1 MSFSKWFRISLMT
14 YMIFALT
21 LSLPAAASQDK
32 SKKDETKPTGTPV
45 LWKEPGDIA
54 ARDLL
59 SGPGGDAMKPDLSR
73 VVFNGSEPGGGY
85 SVKWNVLDGS
95 GKKWVVKL
103 GNEAQP
109 ETAAVRL
116 AWAVGY
122 MTEVNYLVPCVV
134 IVNAPKPPKKVER
147 CEGKGW
153 ANVRFEA
160 RPEGFKRLDN
170 WSWKENPFA
179 GTKELQGLVV
189 MMALVNNW
197 DLKDSNNKVIYVPG
211 ADAASGEMQYIIS
224 DLGATFGK
232 TGNFIT
238 HSRNEP
244 EKYVKTKFVEKIEGD
259 RVKFDY
265 NGKNTGL
272 FDGITV
278 EQAKWIGDLLSQL
291 SDQQIGD
298 AFRAANYKT
307 DEITALTAEVR
318 DRINQLSALYAPAPA
333 PVSTGQDF

>member
-1 MSFSKWFRISLMT
+1 MSLTKCVRVSLT
-14 YMIFALT
+14 FCIALVFT
-21 LSLPAAASQDK
+21 LSLPASASQNK
-32 SKKDETKPTGTPV
+32 SKEKETQTGTPV

-54 ARDLL
+54 ARDLMN
-59 SGPGGDAMKPDLSR
+59 GPGGEEMKPDLSR
-73 VVFNGSEPGGGY
+73 VVFDGTEPGVGY
-85 SVKWNVLDGS
+85 SVKWKVIDGS
-95 GKKWVVKL
+95 GRKWVAKL

-109 ETAAVRL
+109 EAAAVRL

-122 MTEVNYLVPCVV
+122 VTEVNYLVPCVI
-134 IVNAPKPPKKVER
+134 IVNAPKQSKKVER
-147 CEGKGW
+147 CEDKAY

-160 RPEGFKRLDN
+160 RPKGTKRLDN

-189 MMALVNNW
+189 LMALINNW
-197 DLKDSNNKVIYVPG
+197 DLKDSNNKIVYVPG
-211 ADAASGEMQYIIS
+211 AEGAEGEMQYVIS

-232 TGNFIT
+232 TGNFVT

-244 EKYVKTKFVEKIEGD
+244 DKYVKTKFVEKVEGN

-272 FDGITV
+272 FDAVTV

-291 SDQQIGD
+291 SDTQIGD
-298 AFRAANYKT
+298 AFRAANFAPA
-307 DEITALTAEVR
+307 DVAALTAEVR
-318 DRINQLSALYAPAPA
+318 DRINQLAALNAPA
-333 PVSTGQDF
+333 PVSAGQGF

>member
-1 MSFSKWFRISLMT
+1 MTLILSLSVPAA
-14 YMIFALT
+14 FAL
-21 LSLPAAASQDK
+21 QEK
-32 SKKDETKPTGTPV
+32 SDKKDEKSEKKEPPPTGKPV
-45 LWKEPGDIA
+45 LWKEPGEIA
-54 ARDLL
+54 ARNLL
-59 SGPGGDAMKPDLSR
+59 SGPGGEEMKPDLSR
-73 VVFNGSEPGGGY
+73 VVFNGSEPDGGY

-95 GKKWVVKL
+95 GRKWAAKL

-122 MTEVNYLVPCVV
+122 VTEVNYLVPCVV
-134 IVNAPKPPKKVER
+134 IVNAPKTKKKLER
-147 CEGKGW
+147 CAGKGFS
-153 ANVRFEA
+153 NVRFEA
-160 RPEGFKRLDN
+160 RPKDVKRLDT

-179 GTKELQGLVV
+179 GTKEFQGLVV

-211 ADAASGEMQYIIS
+211 ADGAEGEMHYVIS

-244 EKYVKTKFVEKIEGD
+244 EKYVKTKFVEKIEGE

-265 NGKNTGL
+265 NGKSTGL
-272 FDGITV
+272 FDAITV

-291 SDQQIGD
+291 SDEQIGD
-298 AFRAANYKT
+298 AFRAANFASE
-307 DEITALTAEVR
+307 DVAALTAEVR
-318 DRINQLSALYAPAPA
+318 DRINQLAALYAPAPTSA
-333 PVSTGQDF
+333 GQGF

>member
-1 MSFSKWFRISLMT
+1 M
-14 YMIFALT
+14 T
-21 LSLPAAASQDK
+21 LSLPASASQKK
-32 SKKDETKPTGTPV
+32 SEKKESPTGTPV

-54 ARDLL
+54 ARNLL
-59 SGPGGDAMKPDLSR
+59 SGPGGEEMKPDLSR
-73 VVFNGSEPGGGY
+73 VVFNGTEPGVGY
-85 SVKWNVLDGS
+85 SVKWNVIDGS
-95 GKKWVVKL
+95 GRKWVAKL

-122 MTEVNYLVPCVV
+122 VTEVNYLAPCVV
-134 IVNAPKPPKKVER
+134 IVNAPKPKKKVER

-153 ANVRFEA
+153 ANVRFES
-160 RPEGFKRLDN
+160 RPKEVKRLDN

-189 MMALVNNW
+189 LMALVNNW

-211 ADAASGEMQYIIS
+211 ADGAQGEMHYVVS

-244 EKYVKTKFVEKIEGD
+244 DKYVKTKFVEKIEGD

-265 NGKNTGL
+265 KGKNTGL
-272 FDGITV
+272 FDGITI
-278 EQAKWIGDLLSQL
+278 EQAKWIGDLLSRL
-291 SDQQIGD
+291 SDEQIGD
-298 AFRAANYKT
+298 AFRAANFAPG
-307 DEITALTAEVR
+307 DVVALTAEVR
-318 DRINQLSALYAPAPA
+318 ERINQLAALNAPA
-333 PVSTGQDF
+333 PVSAEQGF